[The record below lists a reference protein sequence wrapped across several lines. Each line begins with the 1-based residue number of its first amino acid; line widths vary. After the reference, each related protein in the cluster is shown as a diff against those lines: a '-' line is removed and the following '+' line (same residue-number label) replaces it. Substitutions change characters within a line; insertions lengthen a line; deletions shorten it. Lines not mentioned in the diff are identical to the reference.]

1 MQADEETCF
10 LFFFVFLLLLGNH
23 SRRKDWKDWRK
34 DWRKDGSLGAN
45 SADVGDYLVA
55 QRVTFNL
62 EPVC

>member
-1 MQADEETCF
+1 MQAVEETCF

-23 SRRKDWKDWRK
+23 SRRKDWKK

>member
-23 SRRKDWKDWRK
+23 SRRKDWRK